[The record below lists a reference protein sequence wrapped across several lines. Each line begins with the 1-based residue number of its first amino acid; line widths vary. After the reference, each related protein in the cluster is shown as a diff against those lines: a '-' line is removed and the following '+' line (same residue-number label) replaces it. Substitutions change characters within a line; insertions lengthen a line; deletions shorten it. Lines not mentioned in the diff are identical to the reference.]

1 MFLAALFMLAE
12 NLWYIHAVDY
22 YSAMERSKL
31 SIQATPRMNLRDATL
46 DERDLSPLS
55 PKVPLLGSFLF
66 SIVALVVV
74 AGPWGF
80 VCYRSL
86 LWQTLFFVPTSE
98 AFLVQSLN
106 EVHKA
111 ISMLI

>member
-46 DERDLSPLS
+46 DERDLTQECTLH
-55 PKVPLLGSFLF
+55 GSTCVKF
-66 SIVALVVV
+66 
-74 AGPWGF
+74 
-80 VCYRSL
+80 
-86 LWQTLFFVPTSE
+86 
-98 AFLVQSLN
+98 
-106 EVHKA
+106 
-111 ISMLI
+111 